1 VKRRKRLIAIN
12 KEEFEEIKEATKLS
26 HKNSTIF
33 VAISVINLLLT
44 LLVIISLLT
53 G

>member
-1 VKRRKRLIAIN
+1 MERRKRLIAIS
-12 KEEFEEIKEATKLS
+12 KEEFEEIKEEIKLF

-33 VAISVINLLLT
+33 AGLSAINLFLT

-53 G
+53 